1 MCHQT
6 EDGVVDELIRYI
18 RQFVFEQEIG
28 NVLCGVCRGGERGG
42 MRRKRHQAR
51 SKIILKHS
59 SENHAKADHVQSGVF
74 HP

>member
-28 NVLCGVCRGGERGG
+28 NVLCGLGCVGGVKG
-42 MRRKRHQAR
+42 A
-51 SKIILKHS
+51 
-59 SENHAKADHVQSGVF
+59 A
-74 HP
+74 